1 MQKILNYFFSTL
13 NYFFNL
19 NKLFNIEIIDIIQL
33 KITQR
38 GWIMEVKYHNNLNNV
53 SLRKFT
59 ASELDLF
66 MVLCHKMY
74 NQNMKKVVYTF
85 EELREL
91 TNFSSTDM
99 KDFVD
104 VLDTTYNKLIQTN
117 IRIGDNVKWTRFV
130 LFTEYTVD
138 TEEKIVTIQVNEK
151 FQWVLNQLTQNF
163 TIFELEQFL
172 DLRSSYS
179 KECYRRLKRF
189 RDTGFWIVKIDEFR
203 RLLDIPESYRMCD
216 IDQKVLKPI
225 KTELK
230 QYFSNFKVEKIKKG
244 RRIDKLK
251 FVFDPNFI
259 SENSGIKRKKT
270 NFFERNKEIIS
281 QNKKS
286 IIKNGETDEEF
297 ISKLLKREK
306 EKNQ

>member
-1 MQKILNYFFSTL
+1 MK
-13 NYFFNL
+13 
-19 NKLFNIEIIDIIQL
+19 KIDIIQL

-38 GWIMEVKYHNNLNNV
+38 GWNMEVKYHNNLNNV
-53 SLRKFT
+53 SLRKFN

-91 TNFSSTDM
+91 TNFSSTDI

-104 VLDTTYNKLIQTN
+104 VLDNTYNKLIQTN
-117 IRIGDNVKWTRFV
+117 IRVGDDVKWTRFV

-138 TEEKIVTIQVNEK
+138 TKEKIISIQVNEK

-230 QYFSNFKVEKIKKG
+230 KYFSNFKVEKIKKG

-251 FVFDPNFI
+251 FVFDPNFV
-259 SENSGIKRKKT
+259 SENSGIKRKKA
-270 NFFERNKEIIS
+270 NFFERNKENIEE
-281 QNKKS
+281 NKKN
-286 IIKNGETDEEF
+286 IANRIKPEEKF
-297 ISKLLKREK
+297 IEDLRNRENKRLKSLE
-306 EKNQ
+306 